1 MTTPRR
7 RQATLWIVWFVLLV
21 ASAGVLL
28 LARSRLDKA
37 HVALMFLL
45 VVLGGSAA
53 GGRALGVTLA
63 AAAFLIFDVAFLPP
77 YNTLAVADPLDWL
90 ILCAFLVTGIVG
102 AQLLERQRREAE
114 LANARAAEIDRLATL
129 GAETLNAPRAD
140 GALRAIADVIRQT
153 MGTQQ
158 CEILVEMVDNDAQGA
173 GDGAQPTHELPVRQM
188 RIPLLIRGSRVGTLA
203 LSSDRPF
210 LLTREKRRV
219 LAALSYYAALG
230 VERLRLAQA
239 EEEAEALRRADVLKD
254 ALLASV
260 SHDLRTPLTTI
271 KGIANE
277 IARGGDSARAYII
290 EEEADRLTAL
300 VNDLLDLSQL
310 SAGQMPV
317 EPAVNTA
324 DDVIGAV
331 IQRVESV
338 SPDWRIHAELAE
350 DWMALVGRFDFTHTM
365 RILAN
370 LLENAAKYAPP
381 RSPITIRAWRD
392 GSVLC
397 FAVEDQGMGIAE
409 TDRAQLFEPFARG
422 LHVAKESRGTGLG
435 LSIAR
440 RLAEV
445 QGGSLAYEPTDAVRS
460 RFVLRLPAADVML
473 E

>member
-1 MTTPRR
+1 MTLPRR
-7 RQATLWIVWFVLLV
+7 REATLWTFWFVVLLG
-21 ASAGVLL
+21 SAGLLL

-37 HVALMFLL
+37 HVALVFLL

-53 GGRALGVTLA
+53 GGRALGITLA
-63 AAAFLIFDVAFLPP
+63 GAAFLIFDVAFLPP
-77 YNTLAVADPLDWL
+77 YSTLTVADPFDWL
-90 ILCAFLVTGIVG
+90 ILFAFLVTGIVG
-102 AQLLERQRREAE
+102 AQLLERQRRQAE
-114 LANARAAEIDRLATL
+114 LANARAVEIDRLAML

-140 GALRAIADVIRQT
+140 GALRAIADVIRQA
-153 MGTQQ
+153 MGTEQ
-158 CEILVEMVDNDAQGA
+158 CEILVGTMDDDAERMAGGA
-173 GDGAQPTHELPVRQM
+173 APAHELPTREL
-188 RIPLLIRGSRVGTLA
+188 RIPLVIRGSQVGTLT
-203 LSSDRPF
+203 LSSRRPF

-219 LAALSYYAALG
+219 LSALSYYAALG

-239 EEEAEALRRADVLKD
+239 EEETEALRRADVLKD

-277 IARGGDSARAYII
+277 IARGGDSARAYVI
-290 EEEADRLTAL
+290 EEEADRLSAL

-310 SAGQMPV
+310 SAGQTTV
-317 EPAVNTA
+317 EPMVNTA

-331 IQRVESV
+331 LQRVESV
-338 SPDWRIHAELAE
+338 SPDGRIHTELAG

-381 RSPITIRAWRD
+381 RSRISIRVWRD
-392 GSVLC
+392 ADVLC
-397 FAVEDQGMGIAE
+397 FAVEDEGTGIAE
-409 TDRAQLFEPFARG
+409 ANRTHMFEAFARG
-422 LHVAKESRGTGLG
+422 AGLAKEVRGTGLG

-445 QGGSLAYEPTDAVRS
+445 QGGSLEYEPTEAVPS